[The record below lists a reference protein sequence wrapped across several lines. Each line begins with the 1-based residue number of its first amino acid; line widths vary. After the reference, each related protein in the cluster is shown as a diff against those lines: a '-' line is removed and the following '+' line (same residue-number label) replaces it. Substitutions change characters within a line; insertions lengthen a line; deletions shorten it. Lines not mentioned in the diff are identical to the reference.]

1 MAILSRPVVTVPRT
15 STVMDAIRT
24 MAEAQ
29 VGSVVVVDNGRLSG
43 IFSERDVMLRVVL
56 AKKDPERTLV
66 EQVMTTGVQT
76 IPVGTN
82 GDEAL
87 RVMVEGHIRHDDDS
101 TITPVICRGKDAAV
115 PEREDG
121 SMAGVVNDVE
131 VRVAYGA
138 PANSPSDCGYE

>member
-43 IFSERDVMLRVVL
+43 IFSERDVMFRVVL
-56 AKKDPERTLV
+56 AKKDPERTIV
-66 EQVMTTGVQT
+66 EHVMTTPVQT

-87 RVMVEGHIRHDDDS
+87 RVMVEGHIRHLPVVTASGHVQAMASMRNLLQEKVEELNLQLDS
-101 TITPVICRGKDAAV
+101 LESYITA
-115 PEREDG
+115 DG
-121 SMAGVVNDVE
+121 IG
-131 VRVAYGA
+131 G
-138 PANSPSDCGYE
+138 